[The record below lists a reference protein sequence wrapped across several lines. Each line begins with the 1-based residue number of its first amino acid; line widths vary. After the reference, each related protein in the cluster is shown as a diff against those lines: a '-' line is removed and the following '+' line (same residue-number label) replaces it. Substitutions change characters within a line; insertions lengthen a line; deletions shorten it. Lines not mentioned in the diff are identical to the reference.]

1 MKSIH
6 AFVSP
11 SSLNL
16 SRDYLP
22 GYPEQ
27 VPGHL
32 LVSGALASPVR
43 SDIDI
48 LVSVYGTEQL
58 RGVLGHLVEKG
69 RIGAGARQQAE
80 IILREHDSQP
90 DLFRTL

>member
-6 AFVSP
+6 RFISR
-11 SSLNL
+11 SELGL

-22 GYPEQ
+22 GYPAE

-32 LVSGALASPVR
+32 LISGALASPVR
-43 SDIDI
+43 SDIDV
-48 LVSVYGTEQL
+48 LVSVYGTGQL
-58 RGVLGHLVEKG
+58 RGVLGQMIEKG
-69 RIGAGARQQAE
+69 RIGSGARKQAE
-80 IILREHDSQP
+80 MILREHDYQP